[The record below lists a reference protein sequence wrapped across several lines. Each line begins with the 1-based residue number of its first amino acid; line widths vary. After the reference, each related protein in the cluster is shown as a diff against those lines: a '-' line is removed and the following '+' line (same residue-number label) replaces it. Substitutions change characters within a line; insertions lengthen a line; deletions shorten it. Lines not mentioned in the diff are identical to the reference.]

1 MDLILW
7 KKLTVFLL
15 LMLSSAALFIA
26 YQYVIIKELRTEIKS
41 QHTALMDWEAQGLQ
55 LQKRIT
61 VAENNLTT
69 IEQNAQKR
77 EKRYKN
83 ANLTS
88 CSNATSWA
96 RAQASDL
103 IDAWTRP
110 NN

>member
-15 LMLSSAALFIA
+15 LMLSSAVLFIA
-26 YQYVIIKELRTEIKS
+26 YQYVTIKELRTEIKS
-41 QHTALMDWEAQGLQ
+41 QNAALLDWEAQGIQ

-61 VAENNLTT
+61 LAESNLTA

-83 ANLTS
+83 TKLTS

-96 RAQASDL
+96 HAQASDL